1 MGWHS
6 NYLNAFELHGLRKE
20 YNMVDYSKSKHVN
33 VLDFGA
39 DPTGTKDSAP
49 AIQNAINSVAAVPGG
64 GSVEIPSGIYLVSND
79 FINLRD
85 RVEVYGHGFS
95 TQIIGFNKNPKI
107 LRDIDGDDMECQ
119 GVFHMGSYNTFV
131 GDMGTNIPMRFGVRD
146 MFIRA
151 ANLNLLNPNIR
162 KGFFEYQIAQGK
174 HVADSYIPDN
184 IAGIIVHT
192 RYDIFNEPEAA
203 PIISNIEIWDTA
215 IGIAILGE
223 HDRAMKVDKIR
234 IRKTRRQGLLV
245 GKPVGHVQ
253 RRTESLNSGAA
264 DNKFVMVE
272 VSDANLGG
280 GYHGAIEVY
289 GAQCKF
295 VACTAWFAIRNKP
308 NSDLY
313 HDRDQY
319 RRKSGAG
326 WAVFGE
332 RNMFIGCT
340 AQENG
345 GHGWVVGFKDNQ
357 FMNCLGESSSLEN
370 SLILKGTAR
379 TDEAANWYIGRNAS
393 GARLVSPR
401 SANPKVGQRS
411 SRYGFYLENKLDD
424 ISIVAGS
431 SRNARDGNKLTSN
444 DGRHLFFR
452 RDRSVPWGNFYID
465 INFVVYRTSQDNEIN
480 RNSQNDVKV

>member
-1 MGWHS
+1 
-6 NYLNAFELHGLRKE
+6 
-20 YNMVDYSKSKHVN
+20 MVDYKKSKHVN

-39 DPTGTKDSAP
+39 DPTGASDSAT

-95 TQIIGFNKNPKI
+95 TQIIGFNKDPKD
-107 LRDIDGDDMECQ
+107 LRDIDGDNMECQ
-119 GVFHMGSYNTFV
+119 GVFHMGSYNGYI
-131 GDMGTNIPMRFGVRD
+131 GDMGTNTPMRFGVRD
-146 MFIRA
+146 MFIRG

-162 KGFFEYQIAQGK
+162 KGFFEHQIKKGK
-174 HVADSYIPDN
+174 HIADNYIPDN

-192 RYDIFNEPEAA
+192 RFDIFNEPEAA
-203 PIISNIEIWDTA
+203 PIISNVEIWDTA

-223 HDRAMKVDKIR
+223 HDRAMKVDKVR

-245 GKPVGHVQ
+245 GKPVGHAQ
-253 RRTESLNSGAA
+253 RREERSNSGAA

-295 VACTAWFAIRNKP
+295 VACTAWFAVRNKP
-308 NSDLY
+308 DSDLY
-313 HDRDQY
+313 HTTNQY
-319 RRKSGAG
+319 LRKSGAG
-326 WAVFGE
+326 WVIYGE

-345 GHGWVVGFKDNQ
+345 GHGWIVGFKDNQ
-357 FMNCLGESSSLEN
+357 FMNCLGESSSYEN
-370 SLILKGTAR
+370 NITLKGAAQA
-379 TDEAANWYIGRNAS
+379 DKAANWCISRNAS
-393 GARLVSPR
+393 GARLVAPR
-401 SANPKVGQRS
+401 SANPKSDRQA
-411 SRYGFYLENKLDD
+411 SRYGFYIESKLDD
-424 ISIVAGS
+424 IYIIGGS
-431 SRNARDGNKLTSN
+431 SRNERVDNNSLTK
-444 DGRHLFFR
+444 DQRHLYFESER
-452 RDRSVPWGNFYID
+452 KGVWGKIYID
-465 INFVVYRTSQDNEIN
+465 INFKIYKTSTEGSLDSKILNM
-480 RNSQNDVKV
+480 

>member
-1 MGWHS
+1 
-6 NYLNAFELHGLRKE
+6 
-20 YNMVDYSKSKHVN
+20 MVDYKKSKHVN

-39 DPTGTKDSAP
+39 DPTGTSDSAT
-49 AIQNAINSVAAVPGG
+49 AIQNAIKSVAAVPGG

-79 FINLRD
+79 FIELKD

-107 LRDIDGDDMECQ
+107 LRDIDGDNMECQ
-119 GVFHMGSYNTFV
+119 GVFHMGSYNTYM
-131 GDMGTNIPMRFGVRD
+131 GDMGTNTPMRFGVRD
-146 MFIRA
+146 MFIRG
-151 ANLNLLNPNIR
+151 ANLDLLNPDIR
-162 KGFFEYQIAQGK
+162 KGFFEHQIKKGK
-174 HVADSYIPDN
+174 HIADNYIPDN

-192 RYDIFNEPEAA
+192 RFDIFNEPEAA
-203 PIISNIEIWDTA
+203 PIISNVEIWDTA
-215 IGIAILGE
+215 VGIAILGE
-223 HDRAMKVDKIR
+223 HDRAMKVDKVR

-245 GKPVGHVQ
+245 GKPVGHPQ
-253 RRTESLNSGAA
+253 RQIESWNSGAA

-295 VACTAWFAIRNKP
+295 VACTAWFAVRNKP
-308 NSDLY
+308 DSDLY
-313 HDRDQY
+313 HQSNQY
-319 RRKSGAG
+319 LRKSGAG

-345 GHGWVVGFKDNQ
+345 GHGWIVGFKDNQ
-357 FMNCLGESSSLEN
+357 FMNCLGESSSYEN
-370 SLILKGTAR
+370 KITLRGAAH
-379 TDEAANWYIGRNAS
+379 TDQAANWYISRNAS
-393 GARLVSPR
+393 GARLVAPR
-401 SANPKVGQRS
+401 SANPKSDRQA

-431 SRNARDGNKLTSN
+431 SRNARDGNKLDSN
-444 DGRHLFFR
+444 DDRHLFFKY
-452 RDRSVPWGNFYID
+452 DSSVPWRNFYID
-465 INFVVYRTSQDNEIN
+465 INFKVMRTSLDSKIDSNKKDDI
-480 RNSQNDVKV
+480 KF

>member
-1 MGWHS
+1 
-6 NYLNAFELHGLRKE
+6 
-20 YNMVDYSKSKHVN
+20 MVDYKKSKHVN

-39 DPTGTKDSAP
+39 DPTGTSDSAT
-49 AIQNAINSVAAVPGG
+49 AIQNAIKSVAAVPGG

-79 FINLRD
+79 FIELKD

-95 TQIIGFNKNPKI
+95 TQIIGFNKDPKDV
-107 LRDIDGDDMECQ
+107 RDVDGDNIGCQ
-119 GVFHMGSYNTFV
+119 GVFHMGSYDTYT
-131 GDMGTNIPMRFGVRD
+131 GDMGTNTPMRFGVRD
-146 MFIRA
+146 MFIRG
-151 ANLNLLNPNIR
+151 ANLDLLNPNIR
-162 KGFFEYQIAQGK
+162 KVFFEHQIKKGK
-174 HVADSYIPDN
+174 HVADQYIPGN

-192 RYDIFNEPEAA
+192 RFDIFNEPEAA
-203 PIISNIEIWDTA
+203 PIISNVEIWDTA

-223 HDRAMKVDKIR
+223 HDRAMKVDKVR

-245 GKPVGHVQ
+245 GKPVGHPQ
-253 RRTESLNSGAA
+253 RQIESWNSGAA

-295 VACTAWFAIRNKP
+295 VACTAWFAVRNKP
-308 NSDLY
+308 DSDLY
-313 HDRDQY
+313 HTTNQY
-319 RRKSGAG
+319 LRKSGAG

-345 GHGWVVGFKDNQ
+345 GHGWIVGFKDNQ
-357 FMNCLGESSSLEN
+357 FMNCLGESSSYEN
-370 SLILKGTAR
+370 NITLSGAAQA
-379 TDEAANWYIGRNAS
+379 DQAANWYISRNAS
-393 GARLVSPR
+393 GARLVAPR
-401 SANPKVGQRS
+401 SANPKSDRKA

-431 SRNARDGNKLTSN
+431 SRNARDGNKLTKS
-444 DGRHLFFR
+444 DGRHLFFKY
-452 RDRSVPWGNFYID
+452 DRSVPWRNFYID
-465 INFVVYRTSQDNEIN
+465 INFVVMRTSPDSIIDSNKKDDIIF
-480 RNSQNDVKV
+480 

>member
-1 MGWHS
+1 
-6 NYLNAFELHGLRKE
+6 
-20 YNMVDYSKSKHVN
+20 MVDYKKSKHVN

-39 DPTGTKDSAP
+39 DPTGTSDSAT
-49 AIQNAINSVAAVPGG
+49 AIQNAINSVDAVPGG
-64 GSVEIPSGIYLVSND
+64 GSVEIPSGIYLVSNG
-79 FINLRD
+79 FIELKD

-95 TQIIGFNKNPKI
+95 TQIIGFNKNPKD
-107 LRDIDGDDMECQ
+107 LRDIDGDNMECQ
-119 GVFHMGSYNTFV
+119 GVFHMGSYNGYI
-131 GDMGTNIPMRFGVRD
+131 GDMGTNTPMRFGVRD
-146 MFIRA
+146 MFIRG

-162 KGFFEYQIAQGK
+162 KGFFEHQIKKGK
-174 HVADSYIPDN
+174 HIADNYIPDN

-192 RYDIFNEPEAA
+192 RFDIFNEPEAA
-203 PIISNIEIWDTA
+203 PIISNVEIWDTA

-223 HDRAMKVDKIR
+223 HDRAMKVDKVR

-245 GKPVGHVQ
+245 GKPVGHPQ
-253 RRTESLNSGAA
+253 RQIESWNSGAA

-295 VACTAWFAIRNKP
+295 VACTAWFAVRNKP
-308 NSDLY
+308 DSDLY
-313 HDRDQY
+313 HQSNQY
-319 RRKSGAG
+319 LRKSGAG

-345 GHGWVVGFKDNQ
+345 GHGWIVGFKDNQ
-357 FMNCLGESSSLEN
+357 FMNCLGESSSFEN

-379 TDEAANWYIGRNAS
+379 TDEAANWYISRNAS
-393 GARLVSPR
+393 GARLVAPR
-401 SANPKVGQRS
+401 SANPKSDRKA
-411 SRYGFYLENKLDD
+411 SRYGFYIESKLDD

-431 SRNARDGNKLTSN
+431 SRNARDGNKLTKS
-444 DGRHLFFR
+444 DGRHLFFKY
-452 RDRSVPWGNFYID
+452 DRSVPWRNFYID
-465 INFVVYRTSQDNEIN
+465 INFVVMRTSPDSIIDSNKKDDIIF
-480 RNSQNDVKV
+480 

>member
-1 MGWHS
+1 
-6 NYLNAFELHGLRKE
+6 
-20 YNMVDYSKSKHVN
+20 MVDYKKSKHVN

-39 DPTGTKDSAP
+39 DPTGTSDSAT
-49 AIQNAINSVAAVPGG
+49 AIQNAIKSVAAVPGG

-79 FINLRD
+79 FIELKD

-95 TQIIGFNKNPKI
+95 TQIIGFNKDPKDV
-107 LRDIDGDDMECQ
+107 RDVDGDNIGCQ
-119 GVFHMGSYNTFV
+119 GVFHMGSYDTYT
-131 GDMGTNIPMRFGVRD
+131 GDMGTNTPMRFGVRD
-146 MFIRA
+146 MFIRG
-151 ANLNLLNPNIR
+151 ANLDLLNPNIR
-162 KGFFEYQIAQGK
+162 KVFFEHQIKKGK
-174 HVADSYIPDN
+174 HVADQYIPGN

-192 RYDIFNEPEAA
+192 RFDIFNEPEAA
-203 PIISNIEIWDTA
+203 PIISNVEIWDTA
-215 IGIAILGE
+215 VGIAILGE
-223 HDRAMKVDKIR
+223 HDRAMKVDKVR

-245 GKPVGHVQ
+245 GKPVGHAQ
-253 RRTESLNSGAA
+253 RREERSNSGAA

-295 VACTAWFAIRNKP
+295 VACTAWFAVRNKP
-308 NSDLY
+308 DSDLY
-313 HDRDQY
+313 HTTNQY
-319 RRKSGAG
+319 LRKSGAG

-444 DGRHLFFR
+444 DGRHLFFKY
-452 RDRSVPWGNFYID
+452 DSSVPWRNFYID
-465 INFVVYRTSQDNEIN
+465 INFKVMRTSLDSKIDSNKKDDI
-480 RNSQNDVKV
+480 KF

>member
-107 LRDIDGDDMECQ
+107 LRDVDGDDMECQ

-174 HVADSYIPDN
+174 HVADNYIPDN

-203 PIISNIEIWDTA
+203 PIISNIEIW
-215 IGIAILGE
+215 
-223 HDRAMKVDKIR
+223 IR
-234 IRKTRRQGLLV
+234 QSELPSWV
-245 GKPVGHVQ
+245 
-253 RRTESLNSGAA
+253 
-264 DNKFVMVE
+264 
-272 VSDANLGG
+272 
-280 GYHGAIEVY
+280 
-289 GAQCKF
+289 
-295 VACTAWFAIRNKP
+295 
-308 NSDLY
+308 
-313 HDRDQY
+313 
-319 RRKSGAG
+319 
-326 WAVFGE
+326 
-332 RNMFIGCT
+332 NM
-340 AQENG
+340 
-345 GHGWVVGFKDNQ
+345 
-357 FMNCLGESSSLEN
+357 
-370 SLILKGTAR
+370 
-379 TDEAANWYIGRNAS
+379 
-393 GARLVSPR
+393 
-401 SANPKVGQRS
+401 
-411 SRYGFYLENKLDD
+411 
-424 ISIVAGS
+424 IV
-431 SRNARDGNKLTSN
+431 L
-444 DGRHLFFR
+444 
-452 RDRSVPWGNFYID
+452 
-465 INFVVYRTSQDNEIN
+465 
-480 RNSQNDVKV
+480 

>member
-1 MGWHS
+1 
-6 NYLNAFELHGLRKE
+6 
-20 YNMVDYSKSKHVN
+20 MVDYKKSKHVN

-39 DPTGTKDSAP
+39 DPTGTSDSAT

-79 FINLRD
+79 FIVLKD

-95 TQIIGFNKNPKI
+95 TQIIGFNKDPKNV
-107 LRDIDGDDMECQ
+107 RDVDGDNIGCQ
-119 GVFHMGSYNTFV
+119 GVFHMGSYDTYT
-131 GDMGTNIPMRFGVRD
+131 GDMGTNTPMRFGVRD
-146 MFIRA
+146 MFIRG

-162 KGFFEYQIAQGK
+162 KGFFEHQIKKGK
-174 HVADSYIPDN
+174 HIADNYIPDN

-192 RYDIFNEPEAA
+192 RFDIFNEPEAA
-203 PIISNIEIWDTA
+203 PIISNVEIWDTA

-223 HDRAMKVDKIR
+223 HDRAMKVDKVR

-245 GKPVGHVQ
+245 GKPVGHPQ
-253 RRTESLNSGAA
+253 RQIESWNSGAA

-295 VACTAWFAIRNKP
+295 VACTAWFAVRNKP
-308 NSDLY
+308 DSDLY
-313 HDRDQY
+313 HQSNQY
-319 RRKSGAG
+319 LRKSGAG

-345 GHGWVVGFKDNQ
+345 GHGWIVGFKDNQ
-357 FMNCLGESSSLEN
+357 FMNCLGESSSFEN

-379 TDEAANWYIGRNAS
+379 TDEAANWYISRNAS
-393 GARLVSPR
+393 GARLVAPR
-401 SANPKVGQRS
+401 SANPKSDRKA
-411 SRYGFYLENKLDD
+411 SRYGFYIESKLDD

-431 SRNARDGNKLTSN
+431 SRNARDGNKLTKS
-444 DGRHLFFR
+444 DGRHLFFKY
-452 RDRSVPWGNFYID
+452 DRSVPWRNFYID
-465 INFVVYRTSQDNEIN
+465 INFVVMRTSPDSIIDSNKKDDIIF
-480 RNSQNDVKV
+480 

>member
-1 MGWHS
+1 
-6 NYLNAFELHGLRKE
+6 
-20 YNMVDYSKSKHVN
+20 
-33 VLDFGA
+33 
-39 DPTGTKDSAP
+39 
-49 AIQNAINSVAAVPGG
+49 
-64 GSVEIPSGIYLVSND
+64 
-79 FINLRD
+79 
-85 RVEVYGHGFS
+85 
-95 TQIIGFNKNPKI
+95 
-107 LRDIDGDDMECQ
+107 
-119 GVFHMGSYNTFV
+119 MGSYNTFV

-174 HVADSYIPDN
+174 HVADNYIPDN

-223 HDRAMKVDKIR
+223 HDRAMKVDKVR

-245 GKPVGHVQ
+245 GKPVGHAQ
-253 RRTESLNSGAA
+253 RKKESWNSGAA

-295 VACTAWFAIRNKP
+295 VACTAWFAVRNKP
-308 NSDLY
+308 ESDLY
-313 HDRDQY
+313 HQSNQY
-319 RRKSGAG
+319 LRKSGAG

-345 GHGWVVGFKDNQ
+345 GHGWIVGFKDNQ
-357 FMNCLGESSSLEN
+357 FMNCLGESSSYEN
-370 SLILKGTAR
+370 KITLMGAAQA
-379 TDEAANWYIGRNAS
+379 DQAANWYISRNAS
-393 GARLVSPR
+393 GARLVAPR
-401 SANPKVGQRS
+401 SANPKSDRKA

-431 SRNARDGNKLTSN
+431 SRNARDGNKLDSN
-444 DGRHLFFR
+444 DGRHLFFKY
-452 RDRSVPWGNFYID
+452 DPSAPWGKFYID
-465 INFVVYRTSQDNEIN
+465 INFVVNKTSTSHDIGEKKKDDI
-480 RNSQNDVKV
+480 RV

>member
-1 MGWHS
+1 
-6 NYLNAFELHGLRKE
+6 
-20 YNMVDYSKSKHVN
+20 MVDYKKSKHVN

-39 DPTGTKDSAP
+39 DPTGTSDSAT

-79 FINLRD
+79 FIILKD

-95 TQIIGFNKNPKI
+95 TQIIGFNKDPKNV
-107 LRDIDGDDMECQ
+107 RDIDGDNIGCQ
-119 GVFHMGSYNTFV
+119 GVFHMGSYDTYT
-131 GDMGTNIPMRFGVRD
+131 GDMGTNTPMRFGVRD
-146 MFIRA
+146 MFIRG

-162 KGFFEYQIAQGK
+162 KGFFEHQIKKGK
-174 HVADSYIPDN
+174 HIADNYIPDN

-192 RYDIFNEPEAA
+192 RFDIFNEPEAA
-203 PIISNIEIWDTA
+203 PIISNVEIWDTA

-223 HDRAMKVDKIR
+223 HDRAMKVDKVR

-245 GKPVGHVQ
+245 GKPVGHPQ
-253 RRTESLNSGAA
+253 RQIESWNSGAA

-295 VACTAWFAIRNKP
+295 VACTAWFAVRNKP
-308 NSDLY
+308 DSDLY
-313 HDRDQY
+313 HTTNQY
-319 RRKSGAG
+319 LRKSGAG

-345 GHGWVVGFKDNQ
+345 GHGWIVGFKDNQ
-357 FMNCLGESSSLEN
+357 FMNCLGESSSYEDKITLRVQLRRIRRLIGTSAEMLPELVLLRRVL
-370 SLILKGTAR
+370 LIL
-379 TDEAANWYIGRNAS
+379 NPIGRRHVMDFIWRISWMILVLWLVHRVMLVMVINWIRMTVGTFS
-393 GARLVSPR
+393 LSTIPVSPGV
-401 SANPKVGQRS
+401 N
-411 SRYGFYLENKLDD
+411 
-424 ISIVAGS
+424 SILILILWSIRPQQVMI
-431 SRNARDGNKLTSN
+431 LV
-444 DGRHLFFR
+444 R
-452 RDRSVPWGNFYID
+452 RRKM
-465 INFVVYRTSQDNEIN
+465 T
-480 RNSQNDVKV
+480 

>member
-1 MGWHS
+1 
-6 NYLNAFELHGLRKE
+6 
-20 YNMVDYSKSKHVN
+20 MVDYKKSKHVN

-39 DPTGTKDSAP
+39 DPTGTSDSAT
-49 AIQNAINSVAAVPGG
+49 AIQNAIKSVAAVPGG

-79 FINLRD
+79 FIELKD

-95 TQIIGFNKNPKI
+95 TQIIGFNKDPKDV
-107 LRDIDGDDMECQ
+107 RDVDGDNIGCQ
-119 GVFHMGSYNTFV
+119 GVFHMGSYDTYT
-131 GDMGTNIPMRFGVRD
+131 GDMGTNTPMRFGVRD
-146 MFIRA
+146 MFIRG
-151 ANLNLLNPNIR
+151 ANLDLLNPNIR
-162 KGFFEYQIAQGK
+162 KVFFEHQIKKGK
-174 HVADSYIPDN
+174 HVADQYIPGN

-192 RYDIFNEPEAA
+192 RFDIFNEPEAA
-203 PIISNIEIWDTA
+203 PIISNVEIWDTA
-215 IGIAILGE
+215 VGIAILGE
-223 HDRAMKVDKIR
+223 HDRAMKVDKVR

-245 GKPVGHVQ
+245 GKPVGHAQ
-253 RRTESLNSGAA
+253 RREERSNSGAA

-295 VACTAWFAIRNKP
+295 VACTAWFAVRNKP
-308 NSDLY
+308 DSDLY

-345 GHGWVVGFKDNQ
+345 GHGWIVGFKDNQ
-357 FMNCLGESSSLEN
+357 FMNCLGESSSYEDKITLR
-370 SLILKGTAR
+370 GAAH
-379 TDEAANWYIGRNAS
+379 TDQAANWYISRNAS
-393 GARLVSPR
+393 GARLVAPR
-401 SANPKVGQRS
+401 SANPKSDRKA

-431 SRNARDGNKLTSN
+431 SRNARDGNKLTKS
-444 DGRHLFFR
+444 DGRHLFFKY
-452 RDRSVPWGNFYID
+452 DRSVPWRNFYID
-465 INFVVYRTSQDNEIN
+465 INFVVMRTSPDSIIDSNKKDDIIF
-480 RNSQNDVKV
+480 